1 MQAFIS
7 GSDQSLVPVLEDLSD
22 PDAFDEDSNSQQS
35 RFDRAYDDYYDRM
48 QALIDTN
55 QLLLDYES
63 DEYIPT
69 RLGCMNERIAAARYL
84 SQSDLDSLVS
94 QVEGWYSEWLDNH
107 NTYDAVC
114 T

>member
-1 MQAFIS
+1 
-7 GSDQSLVPVLEDLSD
+7 
-22 PDAFDEDSNSQQS
+22 
-35 RFDRAYDDYYDRM
+35 
-48 QALIDTN
+48 
-55 QLLLDYES
+55 
-63 DEYIPT
+63 
-69 RLGCMNERIAAARYL
+69 MNERIAAARYL